1 VGAQA
6 NEIRKNRIA
15 APEKIPQPG
24 SMQQLEMSNP
34 EMAGNGVMQQEA
46 LFWNAVLERDRSW
59 DGKFFFGV
67 MTTGVFCRPSCGGR
81 TPLRKNV
88 RFFLSPDDAQSAGL
102 RPCERCRPLAAVGL
116 DPDTGRIK
124 KICDYIEA
132 HANDP
137 LPLEHLASQAGLSPF
152 HFQRSFKAVVGLTPR
167 QFVEARR
174 LEILKESLRSQPSV
188 TAAIYEAGFGSG
200 SRVYERVDT
209 RLGMTPA
216 TYREGGKNVA
226 ISYLSVDSDLGRMML
241 AATDRGLCFVQFA
254 DTDDELLNMLRAE
267 YPAAKL
273 EPAGKPYSAQF
284 ETWMLALQQHLKGQ
298 EPSLDLPLD
307 LRATAFQMKVWRYL
321 QSLPYGSV
329 QTYSEIA
336 KGIGQPT
343 ATRAVANACANN
355 RVALVIPCHRVI
367 RGDGNLAG
375 YRWGVE
381 RKRALLDR
389 ERRAIG
395 KTV

>member
-1 VGAQA
+1 
-6 NEIRKNRIA
+6 
-15 APEKIPQPG
+15 
-24 SMQQLEMSNP
+24 MQQLQMNAEINTGAMLP
-34 EMAGNGVMQQEA
+34 QET
-46 LFWNAVLERDRSW
+46 LFWNAVQERDRSW

-67 MTTGVFCRPSCGGR
+67 MTTGVYCRPSCGGR

-88 RFFLSPDDAQSAGL
+88 RFFLSPTEAESAGL

-116 DPDTGRIK
+116 DPDTDRIR
-124 KICDYIEA
+124 KICDYIES

-137 LPLEHLASQAGLSPF
+137 LPLDHLASRAGLSSF

-209 RLGMTPA
+209 RLGMTPSA
-216 TYREGGKNVA
+216 YREGGKNVA
-226 ISYLSVDSDLGRMML
+226 ISYVSVDSELGRMML

-254 DTDDELLNMLRAE
+254 NDDNELLRMLRAE
-267 YPAAKL
+267 YPAAKI
-273 EPAGKPYSAQF
+273 EAASQPYSAQF
-284 ETWMLALQQHLKGQ
+284 EKWMLALQEHLKGQ
-298 EPSLDLPLD
+298 ETSLDLPLD

-329 QTYSEIA
+329 QTYSEVA
-336 KGIGQPT
+336 AGIGQPT
-343 ATRAVANACANN
+343 AVRAVANACANN

-367 RGDGNLAG
+367 RGNGNLAG
-375 YRWGVE
+375 YRWGIE

-389 ERRAIG
+389 ERSARSA
-395 KTV
+395 KSAL